1 MKQMTKSAFLNE
13 IDAIIQ
19 AKTGTTAMDDQLA
32 SLTGWDSMAIISFIA
47 MADAKLELTLN
58 IDLLISCKT
67 VGDLASLCAGKVV

>member
-1 MKQMTKSAFLNE
+1 MKQMTKSEFLHE

-19 AKTGTTAMDDQLA
+19 VDTGTTSMDDRLA
-32 SLTGWDSMAIISFIA
+32 SLAEWDSMAIISFIA
-47 MADAKLELTLN
+47 MADQKLDFALN